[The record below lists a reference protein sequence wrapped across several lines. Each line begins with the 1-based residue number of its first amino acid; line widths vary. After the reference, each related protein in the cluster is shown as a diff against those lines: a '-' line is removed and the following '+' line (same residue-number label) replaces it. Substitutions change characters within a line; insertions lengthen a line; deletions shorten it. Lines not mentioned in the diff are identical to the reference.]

1 MTGVVFG
8 TLEDVAPR
16 EAWNHE
22 AHVFTPWLAENLDRL
37 GREIGLELQ
46 LEGQEVRVGPFAADI
61 LATDVRDGSRVL
73 IENQLEEGDHR
84 HLGQILTYLTGLD
97 ARTVVWVAT
106 RFRDEHLSAVRWLN
120 EHASGGASF
129 FAVRLRVVRIG
140 SSPFAPL
147 FDVLERPNNWDRR
160 LQDAARDA
168 IDPSVVGQ
176 HREAFWAHVVS
187 RHPDSGV
194 TPGASSARWVPTGVG
209 GLVVSAYVG
218 VGRIGVFLRGGR
230 GQADSVLANLL
241 LPNADALSRAL
252 GVELGDPAYPFTSR
266 IEIDTGDPTT
276 WDQAADWLARS
287 IAHYVAAVRQV
298 FEAELHG

>member
-1 MTGVVFG
+1 MSGVVFG

-140 SSPFAPL
+140 SSPYAPL
-147 FDVLERPNNWDRR
+147 FDVLERPNNWERTLQGVAQEVVDQSAVSARR
-160 LQDAARDA
+160 K
-168 IDPSVVGQ
+168 
-176 HREAFWAHVVS
+176 AFWDLAVQ
-187 RHPDSGV
+187 RHPDCGL
-194 TPGASSARWVPTGVG
+194 TPASSPARWIPVGVAD
-209 GLVVSAYVG
+209 LVVSAWVG
-218 VGRIGVFLRGGR
+218 EHSVGVFLRGVR
-230 GQADSVLANLL
+230 GKRDAILNDVI
-241 LPNADALSRAL
+241 LPNAASLQQQL
-252 GVELGDPAYPFTSR
+252 GVEIGDTEYPFASR
-266 IEIDTGDPTT
+266 LTLDINDRST
-276 WDQAADWLARS
+276 WDAATDWLATQVTRYIS
-287 IAHYVAAVRQV
+287 GVRTAMG
-298 FEAELHG
+298 EHP